1 MIASQYLSAL
11 TFVLLLFKESRTW
24 SYHASKKNMTF
35 EEARDYCQ
43 KTYTALVAIQNQEEI
58 KYLNS
63 TFSHSPS
70 YYWIGIRKINDIW
83 TWIGTNKSLTKEA
96 TNWAPGEPN
105 NKQSDEDCVEIYI
118 KREKDSGKWNDER
131 CTKRKLALCYK
142 AACTPTPCS
151 SHGEC
156 VETINNYTCQCH
168 PGFKGLKC
176 EQVVTCQAQKHP
188 EHGHL
193 VCNPLGKFS
202 YNSSCSVSCAEGY
215 LPSSTEATRCTSSG
229 EWSAPLP
236 TCNVV
241 KCDALSN
248 PDNGVVNC
256 SQNHG
261 SLPWNTTC
269 TFECQE
275 GYKLTGPQH
284 LQCTSSGIWD
294 NKQPICK
301 AVTCTAIS
309 HPQNGTVNCSHS
321 SVGEF
326 AFKSSCRFAC
336 AEGFVLQGPPQVEC
350 TAQGQWTQQVPV
362 CEDSYK
368 GTDACPGKGLCG
380 IRFNKARARV
390 LKTSRFH
397 YQWQKTTRQK
407 PNCKAD
413 KLDVAAC
420 LSSFLFGL
428 ISKTG
433 TIDPVKDCLVPLSTE
448 GLEFKEN
455 TAIFPFK
462 SSSRFF
468 LIATRILSF
477 SVVRCSRLDVS
488 GKLSMNCSGE
498 PVLGTE
504 CTFACPERWTLNGS
518 VVLTCG
524 ATGHWSGMLPTC
536 EAPTVSQTPLAV
548 GLSTAGVSLVTIPS
562 FLFWLLKRLR
572 KKAKK
577 FSPTRAII
585 SYSVPICSFLKIN

>member
-1 MIASQYLSAL
+1 MIVSQYLSAL

-24 SYHASKKNMTF
+24 SYHASTKIMTF

-58 KYLNS
+58 EYLNS
-63 TFSHSPS
+63 TFSYSPS
-70 YYWIGIRKINDIW
+70 YYWIGIRKINGTW

-118 KREKDSGKWNDER
+118 KREKDSGKWNDEK
-131 CTKRKLALCYK
+131 CTKQKLALCYK
-142 AACTPTPCS
+142 AACNPTPCG

-176 EQVVTCQAQKHP
+176 EQVVTCPAQKHP

-193 VCNPLGKFS
+193 VCNPLGKFT
-202 YNSSCSVSCAEGY
+202 YNSSCSISCAEGY
-215 LPSSTEATRCTSSG
+215 LPSSTEATRCMSSG
-229 EWSAPLP
+229 EWSTPLP
-236 TCNVV
+236 KCNVV

-248 PDNGVVNC
+248 LDNGVVNC
-256 SQNHG
+256 SPNHG

-294 NKQPICK
+294 NKQPTCK
-301 AVTCTAIS
+301 AVSCAAIS

-321 SVGEF
+321 VVGDF
-326 AFKSSCRFAC
+326 AFKSSCHFTC
-336 AEGFVLQGPPQVEC
+336 AEGFTLQGPTQVEC
-350 TAQGQWTQQVPV
+350 TAQGQWTQRVPV
-362 CEDSYK
+362 CE
-368 GTDACPGKGLCG
+368 
-380 IRFNKARARV
+380 
-390 LKTSRFH
+390 
-397 YQWQKTTRQK
+397 
-407 PNCKAD
+407 
-413 KLDVAAC
+413 
-420 LSSFLFGL
+420 
-428 ISKTG
+428 
-433 TIDPVKDCLVPLSTE
+433 
-448 GLEFKEN
+448 
-455 TAIFPFK
+455 
-462 SSSRFF
+462 
-468 LIATRILSF
+468 
-477 SVVRCSRLDVS
+477 VVRCSRLDVS
-488 GKLSMNCSGE
+488 GKLNMNCSGE

-562 FLFWLLKRLR
+562 FLFWLLKRLQ

-577 FSPTRAII
+577 FSPA
-585 SYSVPICSFLKIN
+585 SSCSSLKSNGCYSTPSKLI